1 MATVTIRLDDE
12 MRDRIS
18 VAADDRGLSISNFIR
33 EALEL
38 QLRIEG
44 SDGIDSKNDVSLSP
58 YQRKVLQMLH
68 RVTLAA
74 QGDLHDSYYDAD
86 GEVKMIRMLE
96 GGFEGEY
103 NQEFA
108 DISEPMTR
116 AECELVWDIF
126 DMFRV
131 IQGSVKELG
140 ANGWAQIGV
149 KDAEAHGTFGG
160 FDLNDPQESRLLI
173 YARYLI
179 KTDRWTEQSEA
190 FNSENNRGNSYVPML
205 TSYRSMLLA
214 YKPLWR
220 AVIRG
225 GKRHLTKL
233 DIEKILLSA
242 PGSESAA

>member
-12 MRDRIS
+12 MRDRVT
-18 VAADDRGLSISNFIR
+18 VAAEDRGLSISNFIR

-44 SDGIDSKNDVSLSP
+44 SESLDTKNDVSLSS
-58 YQRKVLQMLH
+58 YQRKVLQLLH

-74 QGDLHDSYYDAD
+74 RGDLDDSYYDAA

-103 NQEFA
+103 NHEFA

-116 AECELVWDIF
+116 AECELVWDIL

-140 ANGWAQIGV
+140 ENGWAQIGV
-149 KDAEAHGTFGG
+149 KDAEANGNFVG
-160 FDLNDPQESRLLI
+160 FDLNDAQESRLLI
-173 YARYLI
+173 YTRYLI
-179 KTDRWTEQSEA
+179 KTDRWTEQTEIFSH
-190 FNSENNRGNSYVPML
+190 ENNRGNSYAPML
-205 TSYRSMLLA
+205 PTYRSMLLT

-220 AVIRG
+220 KVIRG
-225 GKRHLTKL
+225 GKRHLTRQ
-233 DIEKILLSA
+233 DIEMILLSA
-242 PGSESAA
+242 PGTEQLA